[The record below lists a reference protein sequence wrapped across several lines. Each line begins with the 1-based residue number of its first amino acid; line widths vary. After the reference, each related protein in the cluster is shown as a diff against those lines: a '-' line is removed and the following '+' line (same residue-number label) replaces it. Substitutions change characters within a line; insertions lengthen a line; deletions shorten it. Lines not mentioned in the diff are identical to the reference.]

1 LASLD
6 AEKTTKIKHIKRN
19 NSCK

>member
-6 AEKTTKIKHIKRN
+6 AEKNDQNKAH
-19 NSCK
+19 